1 MITEIE
7 KYIIKSLI
15 TSPKND
21 KEIGYNSALIMLLKS
36 MSTSEHV
43 DMEATFNANNTDEST
58 SSLDSVMILRIK
70 KRNALRE
77 EIRKIDVDFGDDVG
91 TLKLDKIID
100 FVEGSS
106 KLLAVK
112 YLKEISRFGLK
123 EAKYCIDVLDTIH

>member
-1 MITEIE
+1 
-7 KYIIKSLI
+7 
-15 TSPKND
+15 
-21 KEIGYNSALIMLLKS
+21 
-36 MSTSEHV
+36 
-43 DMEATFNANNTDEST
+43 
-58 SSLDSVMILRIK
+58 MILRIK

-100 FVEGSS
+100 FVEASS